1 MRKTLIVMILIM
13 SGIVLYADD
22 IDDKVRELQ
31 RLKSELENTEN
42 KVKETAAKKKT
53 TQSEIQRTS
62 SLKNITEQ
70 NLKKHQSEHRTVRDS
85 LSRVQRQIQ
94 IANQRLE
101 GLHQVQNDQLN
112 ILLRVDCSYRNQ
124 GISHRDHRYLKELI
138 LHNRRSI
145 DILGGFKVSL
155 EQAQKMTSNQAAR
168 ISRNLRNEK
177 QKSSRYNK
185 QIRNLTNQSQKLT
198 AEENALK
205 AYIAKLRQDAAE
217 LETLI
222 NRLMAE
228 SGREPSSYEFT
239 QARILWPVR
248 GEIIR
253 NFGQETRSYNTSVV
267 SNGVDIAVR
276 EGTKVVAVD
285 SGEVV
290 FADRYGGQGKM
301 IIIDHQNGFFSL
313 YGFNSDLVVKRGD
326 SVSRG
331 QMIAR
336 SGMTGSAN
344 QPSLHFELRKDG
356 AAINPVPYFEP

>member
-1 MRKTLIVMILIM
+1 MPKILMVMILII
-13 SGIVLYADD
+13 SVTLLYADE
-22 IDDKVRELQ
+22 IDDRVRELE
-31 RLKSELENTEN
+31 RLKTELESKEN
-42 KVKETAAKKKT
+42 KIRETAAKKKT

-62 SLKNITEQ
+62 SLKRITEQ
-70 NLKKHQSEHRTVRDS
+70 NLKKHQSEQKTVSDS

-94 IANQRLE
+94 IASEKLDH
-101 GLHQVQNDQLN
+101 LHQVQNDELN
-112 ILLRVDCSYRNQ
+112 ILLRVDCSYKNQ
-124 GISHRDHRYLKELI
+124 DIAHRDHRYLKELI
-138 LHNRRSI
+138 NHNIRSI
-145 DILGGFKVSL
+145 NILGGHKVSL
-155 EQAQKMTSNQAAR
+155 EQAQKITSNQAAR
-168 ISRNLRNEK
+168 IFSNVRTEK
-177 QKSSRYNK
+177 NKSSTYNK
-185 QIRNLTNQSQKLT
+185 QIRNLTNQNKKLT
-198 AEENALK
+198 AEESTLQAN
-205 AYIAKLRQDAAE
+205 IAKIRKDAAE
-217 LETLI
+217 LENLI
-222 NRLMAE
+222 NRLMAD

-239 QARILWPVR
+239 QAKILWPVR

-285 SGEVV
+285 KGEVV

-326 SVSRG
+326 TIARG

-356 AAINPVPYFEP
+356 AAINPLPYFEK

>member
-1 MRKTLIVMILIM
+1 MPKTLMVMILLI
-13 SGIVLYADD
+13 SGILLNANE
-22 IDDKVRELQ
+22 IDDRVRELQ
-31 RLKSELENTEN
+31 RLKTELESTEN
-42 KVKETAAKKKT
+42 KVRETAAKKKT

-62 SLKNITEQ
+62 SLKRITEQ
-70 NLKKHQSEHRTVRDS
+70 NLKKHQVAQQSVRDS
-85 LSRVQRQIQ
+85 LSRVEREIQ
-94 IANQRLE
+94 IANEKLDH
-101 GLHQVQNDQLN
+101 LHQVQNDQLN
-112 ILLRVDCSYRNQ
+112 ILLRVDCSYKNQ
-124 GISHRDHRYLKELI
+124 DISHRDHRYLKELI
-138 LHNRRSI
+138 LLNRRSI
-145 DILGGFKVSL
+145 DIQGGYKVSL
-155 EQAQKMTSNQAAR
+155 EQAQRITSDEAYK
-168 ISRNLRNEK
+168 ISRNLKTEK
-177 QKSSRYNK
+177 QNSNKYNK
-185 QIRNLTNQSQKLT
+185 QIRNLSNQNQKLI
-198 AEENALK
+198 AEETALQ
-205 AYIAKLRQDAAE
+205 ANIAKLRQDAAE
-217 LETLI
+217 LENLI
-222 NRLMAE
+222 NRLMSE

-239 QARILWPVR
+239 KAKILWPVR

-285 SGEVV
+285 KGEVV

-326 SVSRG
+326 AVSRG

-356 AAINPVPYFEP
+356 TAINPLPYFER